1 MGWIETA
8 ENVCEVKSRSKVWSG
23 RTKQTDKK
31 NTDPREKIRENGERR
46 KGESDRK
53 ARQSEEQKGEITKN

>member
-1 MGWIETA
+1 MKT
-8 ENVCEVKSRSKVWSG
+8 RSKERSG
-23 RTKQTDKK
+23 RTKQTDKE
-31 NTDPREKIRENGERR
+31 NADSREKIRVSGERR